1 MRTILIASI
10 FATVAQA
17 GCVAVSSDRI
27 LARDLREALPFL
39 QKLDPETSLGFSPR
53 PGVRRILS
61 VRDLSLI
68 AQKNGLDLSGGI
80 ISSICVE
87 RAVRPIAP
95 EEMRAALLSAI
106 GATDVELEVIGF
118 SNEPLPPGRF
128 EFRPVNLGRPSGENL
143 ENPVIWRGSLH
154 YDSQSTIPVWAK
166 VKVSVG
172 SALLVAAEDIPA
184 GTGIKAT
191 QVKQVRGRQFPFL
204 PLSIQS
210 PEAIIGKIARRN
222 IPAGQ
227 KFAPGS
233 LDEPTEISR
242 GDRVRVRV
250 LDGSATL
257 SLDAVAQSSGKKGES
272 MVVHTPSP
280 GKNFRAIVEEK
291 GSVTVRSSP
300 GA

>member
-10 FATVAQA
+10 FAAVAQA

-27 LARDLREALPFL
+27 LARDLRDALPLF
-39 QKLDPETSLGFSPR
+39 KGVDPETSLGFAPR

-61 VRDLSLI
+61 ARDLSLI
-68 AQKNGLDLSGGI
+68 AQKHGLDLGGGI

-87 RAVRPIAP
+87 RAMRPISP

-106 GATDVELEVIGF
+106 GVTDVDLEVLEF
-118 SNEPLPPGRF
+118 SREPQPSGRLDF
-128 EFRPVNLGRPSGENL
+128 KPVQLGRPLGDNPEI
-143 ENPVIWRGSLH
+143 PVIWRGSLR
-154 YDSQSTIPVWAK
+154 YDSQSTIPVWAR
-166 VKVSVG
+166 VKISVG
-172 SALLVAAEDIPA
+172 SFLLVAAEDIHA
-184 GTGIKAT
+184 GTVIKAT

-227 KFAPGS
+227 KFGPGS
-233 LDEPTEISR
+233 LDETTEISR
-242 GDRVRVRV
+242 GDKVRVRV
-250 LDGSATL
+250 VDGSATL

-272 MVVHTPSP
+272 ILVHNPST